1 VCGDLIASGAAAN
14 SSFYLPSDVHLLLCV
29 SSQQDIESSHR
40 PYYDI
45 SSSAGFKPLI
55 TLVQGSELA
64 HLQGLAKAGGRL
76 EQLQLSPMQLA
87 AMVQD
92 CAVTLD
98 GEEVSAV
105 AALLAAL
112 SSSSSSRARTAAAA
126 AAAGD
131 EELEPLAVCGLWPEL
146 GLMKQSCAA
155 NVTVTCLGDV
165 AAADVG
171 EPVEGALLVVRAA
184 KDMPAGTEVSAKTA
198 AVGVCFQIVT
208 AAAAACTVVP
218 HVAAACG
225 RSVDGAVLV
234 ARAAG
239 YMLLGTEV
247 SGCPLCFPSLT
258 EVQLEVRLH
267 PAAVAR
273 QEHYVP
279 CYEHMG
285 HFGSQ
290 KVRSNPD
297 LWLL

>member
-112 SSSSSSRARTAAAA
+112 SSSSSSSRARTAAA

-184 KDMPAGTEVSAKTA
+184 KDMPAGTEVSTKAA
-198 AVGVCFQIVT
+198 AVGVCSQIVT
-208 AAAAACTVVP
+208 AAAAA
-218 HVAAACG
+218 AAACG

-234 ARAAG
+234 ARAAAD
-239 YMLLGTEV
+239 MLLGTEV
-247 SGCPLCFPSLT
+247 SGHPLCFPT
-258 EVQLEVRLH
+258 FCEVQLEVRLH

-273 QEHYVP
+273 QQHYVP

-285 HFGSQ
+285 RFGSQ
-290 KVRSNPD
+290 KVRSSPD